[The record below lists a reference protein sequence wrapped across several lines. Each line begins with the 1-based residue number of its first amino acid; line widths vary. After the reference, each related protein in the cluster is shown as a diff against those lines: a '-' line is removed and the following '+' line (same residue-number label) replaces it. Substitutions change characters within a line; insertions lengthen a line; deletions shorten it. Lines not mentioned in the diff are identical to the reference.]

1 MLLGGAVEAVA
12 LVSLLVPL
20 RRRLL
25 GHSAPR
31 VEGPF
36 ARHPVVGLIEP
47 LATSLDRLIVVGEG
61 TRLQRAGRFAAAFAV
76 FVAPLLALSLVP
88 LGVHY
93 QFPQSEFA
101 LVAVRLDGGLAW
113 LVVSMLVGLYGA
125 TTLLPDPA
133 LRVRFGV
140 MTASFSAAA
149 GFSVAALAI
158 VFGDIDP
165 LAIALAQDSSLHIGH
180 FFGPALPALQRLEL
194 PAWGVFLQ
202 PVSFV
207 VFVICAL
214 AIPRPGNELV
224 PDNSDEASSPPR
236 DGVEAFLVDCGRDAT
251 ALVVAAWFVA
261 LFLGGG
267 AIPFAPADTIIGF
280 ISPYFGVGLAT
291 ILCMGIHIAVFV
303 TKLMLVTLA
312 LDPLQ
317 RRLDA
322 LTFERALGLCWRYAI
337 PLALLNVFVTAQWF
351 GGALVLR

>member
-25 GHSAPR
+25 GHRAPR

-36 ARHPVVGLIEP
+36 ARHPVVGLLEP
-47 LATSLDRLIVVGEG
+47 LAGSLDRLIVTGVG
-61 TRLQRAGRFAAAFAV
+61 TPSQRAGRFVAAFAV

-93 QFPQSEFA
+93 NFPRSEVA
-101 LVAVRLDGGLAW
+101 LVAVQLDGGLAW
-113 LVVSMLVGLYGA
+113 LVVSLLVGLYGA
-125 TTLLPDPA
+125 TALLSDPD

-140 MTASFSAAA
+140 MTASYSVAA
-149 GFSVAALAI
+149 GFSIAALAI

-165 LAIALAQDSSLHIGH
+165 LAIAIAQDSSLHIGD

-207 VFVICAL
+207 VFVVCAL
-214 AIPRPGNELV
+214 AIPRPG
-224 PDNSDEASSPPR
+224 SDFIPLDPEDSAPETR

-267 AIPFAPADTIIGF
+267 AIPFIPAAVIVGF
-280 ISPYFGVGLAT
+280 IEPHFGTGLAT
-291 ILCMGIHIAVFV
+291 ILCMGLHITVFV
-303 TKLMLVTLA
+303 GKVMLTTLA

-322 LTFERALGLCWRYAI
+322 LTFERALVICWRYAI
-337 PLALLNVFVTAQWF
+337 PFALLNVFVTAQWF
-351 GGALVLR
+351 GDALVLR